1 MKKSKEKECTIIAGV
16 NGAGKTS
23 LYHVINSC
31 TDLGERINIDEIV
44 KSQGDWKDTL
54 LQIRSGRLAMD
65 RINECIENGISFH
78 EETTLPGSTIVK
90 QIKKAKEAGFRVT
103 LYFVGIDDVDLAIE
117 RVRRRVLMGG
127 HGIDERF
134 IRKRYQRLSEN
145 LRRILPM
152 CDVALLYDNTVRF
165 RQIAV
170 IMDGKLADCDRD
182 LPNWFIDV
190 LDVIPA

>member
-1 MKKSKEKECTIIAGV
+1 MKRSKEKNCTIIAGV

-23 LYHVINSC
+23 LYHVLRGC

-44 KSQGDWKDTL
+44 KSHGDWKDTL
-54 LQIRSGRLAMD
+54 LQIRSGREAME
-65 RINECIENGISFH
+65 RINHCIENGITFH

-90 QIKKAKEAGFRVT
+90 QIKNAKEHGFRIN
-103 LYFVGIDDVDLAIE
+103 LYFVGIDGVDVAIE
-117 RVRRRVLMGG
+117 RVQRRVLMGG

-134 IRKRYQRLSEN
+134 IRKRYANLSAN
-145 LRRILPM
+145 LRQILPL
-152 CDVALLYDNTVRF
+152 CDMALLFDNTVRF

-190 LDVIPA
+190 LDAIPA